1 MVHHAQVGLEEHVVA
16 RRVIAALTVI
26 NKIII
31 LERQARVAISHKS
44 RALHT
49 VARAEHERDVG
60 VMRARH
66 LVAPIAVVA
75 ILHAEQRLT
84 RRGQHTHAIRKGIVV
99 GQLVE
104 AVEVVGLRV
113 VALLV
118 RISGAHIEV
127 AHSGGVVDKE
137 MGVLSRQTVIVAL
150 VGRLRELVA
159 VVLRAC
165 RQVIDA
171 VERKAIV
178 ARAIVMGV
186 GLKADVVLR
195 PEVFSLAQLY
205 TMVEI
210 S

>member
-1 MVHHAQVGLEEHVVA
+1 
-16 RRVIAALTVI
+16 
-26 NKIII
+26 
-31 LERQARVAISHKS
+31 
-44 RALHT
+44 
-49 VARAEHERDVG
+49 
-60 VMRARH
+60 
-66 LVAPIAVVA
+66 
-75 ILHAEQRLT
+75 
-84 RRGQHTHAIRKGIVV
+84 
-99 GQLVE
+99 
-104 AVEVVGLRV
+104 
-113 VALLV
+113 
-118 RISGAHIEV
+118 
-127 AHSGGVVDKE
+127 

-195 PEVFSLAQLY
+195 PEVFSLAQLD